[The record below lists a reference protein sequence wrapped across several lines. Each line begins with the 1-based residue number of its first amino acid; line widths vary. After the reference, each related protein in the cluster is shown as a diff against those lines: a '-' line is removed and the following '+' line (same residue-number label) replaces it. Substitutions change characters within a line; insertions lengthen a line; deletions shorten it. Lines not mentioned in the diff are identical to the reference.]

1 MNDASRSLAPMEWLF
16 IGLGVLGL
24 VGTWAQ
30 AFGYL
35 EHGFVAGNLRFWRE
49 TVATP
54 ASTFITVDILVLA
67 AALFV
72 WMFAEGRR
80 LGIGAGW
87 LWGYFLGEHAHRHQL
102 RGAAV
107 PGAPPSPDPAASTRR
122 GRRARGR
129 RLDRDR
135 HRDPHRRCRSGLQP
149 APSVL
154 KRLAPD
160 PRASSG
166 FM

>member
-54 ASTFITVDILVLA
+54 ASTFITVDLLVLA
-67 AALFV
+67 AALFL

-80 LGIGAGW
+80 LGIAPVW
-87 LWGYFLGEHAHRHQL
+87 LWGYFLGSTLIGISFAVPLFLAHRHHRVRL
-102 RGAAV
+102 HRPTEAGAPEGADWIAIAIAIVIAVAAV
-107 PGAPPSPDPAASTRR
+107 AYSLR
-122 GRRARGR
+122 
-129 RLDRDR
+129 
-135 HRDPHRRCRSGLQP
+135 QP
-149 APSVL
+149 
-154 KRLAPD
+154 
-160 PRASSG
+160 
-166 FM
+166 F